1 MKKNIFILLLFPIF
15 LISCEIETSSN
26 GKLDGNW
33 QLQSFDT
40 LSTGGV
46 CDMSKSTI
54 YWGIENN
61 ILQVRNINNGEKI
74 LFRFEKGDGMLKI
87 HSPHVYESQ
96 YVTVPLENDSLLTP
110 YGILGT
116 EDTFTMEQL
125 SGNSLVLTNQQLR
138 LRFRK
143 Y

>member
-1 MKKNIFILLLFPIF
+1 MKKAIYILLLFPIF

-46 CDMSKSTI
+46 CDMKKSGI

-61 ILQVRNINNGEKI
+61 LLQVKTIGKTNRI
-74 LFRFEKGDGMLKI
+74 LFRFEKNEDALTI
-87 HSPHVYESQ
+87 HSPHIFESQ
-96 YVTVPLENDSLLTP
+96 YVTVPLEDESQLIP
-110 YGILGT
+110 FGIHGSK
-116 EDTFTMEQL
+116 ETFTIDVL
-125 SGNSLVLTNQQLR
+125 SNSHLVLTNQQLR
-138 LRFRK
+138 LRFRR

>member
-1 MKKNIFILLLFPIF
+1 MKKAIYILLLFPIL

-46 CDMSKSTI
+46 CDMTKSGI
-54 YWGIENN
+54 YWGVENN
-61 ILQVRNINNGEKI
+61 ILQVRNIEKNDKI
-74 LFRFEKGDGMLKI
+74 LFRFEKNGYALTV
-87 HSPHVYESQ
+87 HSPHIYESQ
-96 YVTVPLENDSLLTP
+96 YVTVPLEDESRLIP
-110 YGILGT
+110 FGIHSA
-116 EDTFTMEQL
+116 EETFTIEVL
-125 SGNSLVLTNQQLR
+125 SNSHLVLTNQLLR
-138 LRFRK
+138 IRFRR